1 LLFGDLASPLDNIA
15 YLAGSSTSDLSG
27 LPTLTPPPSSD
38 ERTPGGQSGT
48 GVSLPDAMP
57 PPRAGAIV
65 VSEDAQATAVAQVRR
80 PRWWGELLV
89 IAWLAWL
96 YDIVT
101 NLAPLREKLAL
112 AHARDILSFEQSLHI
127 APELALNRWLVA
139 HHALATILSYYY
151 DNAHFIVTLGLLGWL
166 WWKRA
171 DIYRPLRSTLVMINV
186 IGLIVFWRYPV
197 APPRMLVADGFTD
210 IVASSHT
217 IGSWHTGSLAADA
230 NQLAAMPSLHIAWA
244 AWCSLVMWRISSRV
258 WVRALALVYP
268 CVTAFAALATGN
280 HYVLDLIG
288 GLLTFALALAL
299 VRLVSVAHVTKLLL
313 SRRTGRLAAA
323 TDDTL

>member
-1 LLFGDLASPLDNIA
+1 VSTIYASPPDTIVCL
-15 YLAGSSTSDLSG
+15 SD
-27 LPTLTPPPSSD
+27 PAPPEQP
-38 ERTPGGQSGT
+38 
-48 GVSLPDAMP
+48 
-57 PPRAGAIV
+57 I
-65 VSEDAQATAVAQVRR
+65 RR

-101 NLAPLREKLAL
+101 NLAPLQEKLAL

-139 HHALATILSYYY
+139 HQALATILSYYY
-151 DNAHFIVTLGLLGWL
+151 DNAHFIVTFGLLGWL

-171 DIYRPLRSTLVMINV
+171 DIYRPLRSTLVLINV

-210 IVASSHT
+210 VVAASGT
-217 IGSWHTGSLAADA
+217 IGSWHTGSLASDA

-244 AWCSLVMWRISSRV
+244 VWCSFALWQISPRT

-268 CVTAFAALATGN
+268 CVTAFAVLATGN

-288 GLLTFALALAL
+288 GLLTFALALAV
-299 VRLVSVAHVTKLLL
+299 VRLASVAHVTKLLL

-323 TDDTL
+323 TDDLL

>member
-1 LLFGDLASPLDNIA
+1 MSSIYASPPDTIVCL
-15 YLAGSSTSDLSG
+15 SD
-27 LPTLTPPPSSD
+27 PAPPEQP
-38 ERTPGGQSGT
+38 
-48 GVSLPDAMP
+48 
-57 PPRAGAIV
+57 I
-65 VSEDAQATAVAQVRR
+65 RR

-101 NLAPLREKLAL
+101 NLAPLQEKLAL

-139 HHALATILSYYY
+139 HQALATILSYYY
-151 DNAHFIVTLGLLGWL
+151 DNAHFIVTFGLLGWL

-171 DIYRPLRSTLVMINV
+171 DIYRPLRSTLVLINV

-210 IVASSHT
+210 VVAASGT
-217 IGSWHTGSLAADA
+217 IGSWHTGSLASDA

-244 AWCSLVMWRISSRV
+244 VWCSFALWQISPRT

-268 CVTAFAALATGN
+268 CATAFAVLATGN

-288 GLLTFALALAL
+288 GLLTFALALAV
-299 VRLVSVAHVTKLLL
+299 VRLASVAHVTKLLL

-323 TDDTL
+323 TDDLL